1 MSHPTNPSH
10 PAPQPNETTGSVIS
24 LSEIFVTIN
33 MGVNAMPHPGGYVL
47 ADRNDIGVGGGFAM
61 LKAASRMGAAA
72 EHAGIVG
79 NGVWG
84 SIIREAMTT
93 EGITHTGLDRL
104 DEDSG
109 FRVMLSDG
117 GRRKTMIATFG
128 AEAHGN
134 PDAFDMIRP
143 ESHDVVHISG
153 NTLTNRTA
161 SAVYAFLRREDE
173 HWHDY
178 PNEAL
183 GLGLMGDG
191 VGDSGIGGG
200 SDGGTGTG
208 TDTDTDTDTGA
219 TGRRRYQMVFNPT
232 GALMQHVNESLLET
246 LVLDRPIWSCN
257 KQEARIIA
265 HRLGAP
271 ITEPEPI
278 TVNGNTDA
286 AMPELCAMVGEILKA
301 PLVVRTGAAGA
312 WVWEPERAESGPVH
326 VPGHAVKAVH
336 MQSAGSCHTGALCAM
351 LARGVPLVDAVR
363 VANAAS
369 ALAVERAGGNLGGE
383 PECPSYEEALSL
395 ANRELR

>member
-1 MSHPTNPSH
+1 MSYTIT
-10 PAPQPNETTGSVIS
+10 QPNPATGSVIS

-33 MGVNAMPHPGGYVL
+33 MGVNAIPHPGGYAL
-47 ADRNDIGVGGGFAM
+47 SEHHNLDVGGGFAL

-84 SIIREAMTT
+84 SIIRKAMAT

-109 FRVMLSDG
+109 FRVLLSDG
-117 GRRKTMIATFG
+117 GRRKTLIATFG

-143 ESHDVVHISG
+143 RSHDVVHISG

-173 HWHDY
+173 HWNDY
-178 PNEAL
+178 PAGAL
-183 GLGLMGDG
+183 GLMRDGGDDGGGSAVGDG
-191 VGDSGIGGG
+191 VVGDGV
-200 SDGGTGTG
+200 
-208 TDTDTDTDTGA
+208 A
-219 TGRRRYQMVFNPT
+219 TNGHRRYQMVFNPT

-286 AMPELCAMVGEILKA
+286 AMPELCEMVGEILKA
-301 PLVVRTGAAGA
+301 PLIVRTGSTGA
-312 WVWEPERAESGPVH
+312 WLWEPDGDGAVH
-326 VPGHAVKAVH
+326 IPGHAVKAVH

-351 LARGVPLVDAVR
+351 LARGASLTEAVR

-369 ALAVERAGGNLGGE
+369 ALAVERADGNLGGE
-383 PECPSYEEALSL
+383 PECPNYEEALSL